1 MVAVGPR
8 SRGVEVAEPEPFE
21 LDAARGKL
29 EALRGIL
36 CRMGSVVVAFSGGVD
51 STFLLKVAS
60 DELGDGAV
68 AITATS
74 PTYPVHEFTD
84 ALELARSMGVAHI
97 LVESDELK
105 IPGFSENTEKRCYY
119 CKTELFGM
127 ALERAGSLGFGFV
140 ADGSNADDLDDFRP
154 GGAAAR
160 ELGVRSP
167 LQEAG
172 LAKREIRWLSRE
184 LGLATWNKPAMACLS
199 SRFPYGTE
207 ITEERL
213 SRVARGEA
221 LLRDLGFSQFRVR
234 YHGASV
240 RIEVAPGELSFFS
253 DEGLRSAV
261 VSGFKRIGFTY
272 VTLDLEGYRTGSMN
286 EVLGGG

>member
-1 MVAVGPR
+1 M
-8 SRGVEVAEPEPFE
+8 
-21 LDAARGKL
+21 DAARGKL
-29 EALRGIL
+29 EALKGIL
-36 CRMGSVVVAFSGGVD
+36 DRMGSVVVAFSGGVD

-60 DELGDGAV
+60 DVLGDGAV

-74 PTYPVHEFTD
+74 STYPAHELT
-84 ALELARSMGVAHI
+84 EARSLVRSLGVAH
-97 LVESDELK
+97 LVVESGELD
-105 IPGFSENTEKRCYY
+105 IPNFSENTEKRCYY
-119 CKTELFGM
+119 CKTELFGI
-127 ALERAGSLGFGFV
+127 ALERARSLGFGFV

-184 LGLATWNKPAMACLS
+184 LGLGTWNKPALACLS

-213 SRVARGEA
+213 SLVARGEA
-221 LLRDLGFSQFRVR
+221 LLRDLGFIQFRVR

-240 RIEVAPGELSFFS
+240 RIEVAPREIAFFS
-253 DEGLRSAV
+253 DEGLRAAV
-261 VSGFKRIGFTY
+261 VSGFKEIGFTY
-272 VTLDLEGYRTGSMN
+272 VTVDLEGYRTGSMN
-286 EVLGGG
+286 EVLGGR